1 MERLTTLSDFYVF
14 LKLGLWKTGNVSGWG
29 RIDLI
34 SSDAAGSYLLK
45 KNPEQYQN
53 PLLPKK
59 WLRTGIYLL
68 DLYLSDQ
75 RPGQS
80 KTCIVVLSV
89 RQSGWERKEQLYFLK
104 IISSQNAAVVPAT
117 ILKEQMTSES
127 TDYYRKKRRKG
138 GSRRIDTSPLN
149 SYQRK
154 Y

>member
-1 MERLTTLSDFYVF
+1 MERLTTLSDFYLF
-14 LKLGLWKTGNVSGWG
+14 LKLGLWKTGTVSGWG

-34 SSDAAGSYLLK
+34 SGDDSDSYWLK
-45 KNPEQYQN
+45 KNPELYQN

-68 DLYLSDQ
+68 DLYLSAQ
-75 RPGQS
+75 SPGRS
-80 KTCIVVLSV
+80 KTYICVLSV
-89 RQSGWERKEQLYFLK
+89 NPSGLEKKEQLYFLK
-104 IISSQNAAVVPAT
+104 IINSPNAAVVPAT
-117 ILKEQMTSES
+117 VLKGQMTSES

-138 GSRRIDTSPLN
+138 GSRRLDTSPLN